1 MSEYQ
6 NNTIDIAIRKEGEDK
21 ILDITKARRDLLDA
35 SLKLYRALGGSQS
48 EVVTLLAFLYQ
59 GDKEP
64 VANSIGDVMK
74 ALAIVSHNNDL
85 DMMQAAYNLLDRERE
100 VVTGGD

>member
-21 ILDITKARRDLLDA
+21 ISDITKARRDLLEA
-35 SLKLYRALGGSQS
+35 SLKLYRGLGGSQS
-48 EVVTLLAFLYQ
+48 QAVSLLGILYS

-64 VANSIGDVMK
+64 VADSIGDVMK

-100 VVTGGD
+100 VVTSGD